1 MPSPRSCA
9 AAASVATNVSTE
21 TVILTVGP
29 VNVNMPATEQGIL
42 VEATFNFTV
51 GTGATGVTIKIRAGS
66 GVGGAQLTS
75 HAFTGLTA
83 GSTYSISANALDNT
97 FSGAGLSV
105 ASYTVTATQTGAPSA
120 AGTAAN
126 VTLSAEACTAQW

>member
-21 TVILTVGP
+21 TAILSVGP
-29 VNVNMPATEQGIL
+29 LNVNIPGTEQGIL

-51 GTGATGVTIKIRAGS
+51 GTGATGVTVKLRSGS

-83 GSTYSISANALDNT
+83 GSTYSISANALDTT
-97 FSGAGLSV
+97 FAGAGLSV
-105 ASYTVTATQTGAPSA
+105 ATYTLTCTQTGAPSA
-120 AGTAAN
+120 AGTCVN
-126 VTLSAEACTAQW
+126 VTVSAEACTAQW

>member
-9 AAASVATNVSTE
+9 AAASVATPVSTE
-21 TVILTVGP
+21 GAILTVGP
-29 VNVNMPATEQGIL
+29 LNVNIPGTEQGIL

-51 GTGATGVTIKIRAGS
+51 GTGATGVTVRIRAGS
-66 GVGGAQLTS
+66 GTGGTQLTS

-83 GSTYSISANALDNT
+83 GSTYSISANALDT
-97 FSGAGLSV
+97 AFAGAGLSV
-105 ASYTVTATQTGAPSA
+105 ATYTLTVIQTGAPSA
-120 AGTAAN
+120 AGTCLN